1 MRQLRAACY
10 WAYFM
15 LVLLVFGL
23 AGVPVR
29 MFARKRAL
37 GLAKAWTGAAL
48 AGLQPIC
55 GITIEITGL
64 EHLPR
69 SGAALLA
76 SQHQSEFDTLVWL
89 RLLTLPSY
97 VMKQEL
103 TRIPLFGPLLVPAG
117 MIPVDR
123 SGAAGALRRLVQEC
137 MAARDAQ
144 RQIVIFPE
152 GTRVPAGQRVEL
164 QPGIVAIAARLGLP
178 VYPVATDSGRHWA
191 HGRLAKYPGT
201 IHIAIGPPILPG
213 AARKALLTGIEA
225 HWRSCEING
234 FAAVDN
240 SVGHVTALAAADLP
254 DAG

>member
-1 MRQLRAACY
+1 MRHLRAACY

-48 AGLQPIC
+48 AGLRPIC
-55 GITIEITGL
+55 GIRIEVTGL

-69 SGAALLA
+69 RGAALLA

-123 SGAAGALRRLVQEC
+123 AGAAGALRRLVLDC
-137 MAARDAQ
+137 LKARDAQ

-152 GTRVPAGQRVEL
+152 GTRVPAGERVEL
-164 QPGIVAIAARLGLP
+164 QPGIVAIAAKLGLP
-178 VYPVATDSGRHWA
+178 VTPVATDSGRHWA
-191 HGRLAKYPGT
+191 HGRFGKYPGT
-201 IHIAIGPPILPG
+201 IHIAIGPPIPPG
-213 AARKALLTGIEA
+213 ASRETLLASIEA

-234 FAAVDN
+234 FAPVEN
-240 SVGHVTALAAADLP
+240 SVGERLGRAREQVP
-254 DAG
+254 EAG

>member
-1 MRQLRAACY
+1 MRHLRAACY

-23 AGVPVR
+23 AGIPVR
-29 MFARKRAL
+29 MFARGHAL
-37 GLAKAWTGAAL
+37 GLAKAWTGTAL
-48 AGLQPIC
+48 AGLRPIC
-55 GITIEITGL
+55 GITVEVTGL

-69 SGAALLA
+69 RGAALLA

-89 RLLTLPSY
+89 RMLARPSY

-123 SGAAGALRRLVQEC
+123 AGAAGALRRLVQEC

-152 GTRVPAGQRVEL
+152 GTRVPAGERVEL

-213 AARKALLTGIEA
+213 ATRDTLLAAIEA

-234 FAAVDN
+234 FAPVDN
-240 SVGHVTALAAADLP
+240 SVGHLQSRAAEHLP
-254 DAG
+254 EAG